1 MHKAK
6 IKVGVLM
13 GGMSLEREVSFN
25 SGRTICDHLNSDFY
39 EIIPIFQTLK
49 NNLYILPWKF
59 LHRGKISDFEDRLEN
74 EAEKVSWKKIKEKI
88 DFMYLSVHG
97 QYAED
102 GSIQGIL
109 EFLKIPYSGSNVL
122 TSAISSSKF
131 FHEKILKMNGINVPN
146 SILIKDPLIEK
157 EKIEKFIESFKLPL
171 ILKPSD
177 EGSSLG
183 VKIINSFEEILL
195 GIEEINL
202 IFKENKNFKKKFL
215 LEELI
220 KGSEFSCVLIEKEKD
235 KWEAFE
241 PTEIVHKNENY
252 IFNYNDKY
260 MRGASIKYTPARFS
274 KENIDKIKET
284 CLKVI
289 SILKPKSIIRI
300 DGFLNEKN
308 EIFIIESNIFP
319 GTAQSS
325 FTFVQASLNGYSH
338 SDLINLLIRKSLEN
352 SSKKF
357 LFNEFK
363 IRENKMEKKN
373 IAVVFGG
380 ASAEKETSLDSGRNV
395 FYKISREKYNVDSLF
410 LNDENEFFKINSN
423 QVVKDST
430 HEISSSLKE
439 DQKIEV
445 EDLKK
450 YDFVFLAL
458 HGDKGENGTIQGL
471 LKSLKIPHNGSGI
484 LASGICMDKHLTLS
498 LLKQEGFQVT
508 NNFLLNKSLYKN
520 FLNEE
525 DFHNF
530 FEKKNLKFPLI
541 TKPSDDGCSFK
552 VNVCKTKEDL
562 ISSINDIFI
571 SKENILI
578 EEFIDAMELTVGVIG
593 NDEIEVL
600 PPTYVPK
607 KSDIL
612 SLEEKFLPGEGENIT
627 PAPLKFEQIEFIK
640 KTIKEIYSF
649 LECKGYA
656 RIDCFFIPSEKSKK
670 NIDELIILEINT
682 LPALTPATCLF
693 HQASEIGLKP
703 TELINKIID
712 LGFEEN

>member
-74 EAEKVSWKKIKEKI
+74 EAEKVSWKNIKEKI

-352 SSKKF
+352 SSEKF

-410 LNDENEFFKINSN
+410 LNDKNEFFKINSN